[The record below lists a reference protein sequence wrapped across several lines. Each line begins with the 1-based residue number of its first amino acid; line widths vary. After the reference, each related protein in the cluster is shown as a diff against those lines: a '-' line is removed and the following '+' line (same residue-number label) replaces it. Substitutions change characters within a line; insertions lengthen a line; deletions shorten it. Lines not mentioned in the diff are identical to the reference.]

1 MNFPIPYYDEIPF
14 AGWPPILP
22 RPPGRRIDRQERERT
37 MILRLFRGTPT
48 VPPERLYGEIVAQAR
63 QPWLYS
69 TAGVPDT
76 VDGRFDMIVLH
87 AFLVFDRLSG
97 GDERAKTL
105 SQAVFDEM
113 FKDMDRSLREMG
125 ASDVGVGPKVRRM
138 AEVFYGRS
146 QAYSDALRQQGE
158 SRRQA
163 LIAALARNV
172 FAGNEGA
179 EPAGLADYVLE
190 EHHGLAERPLEQLLS
205 GHAGF
210 RAKALSPA

>member
-1 MNFPIPYYDEIPF
+1 
-14 AGWPPILP
+14 
-22 RPPGRRIDRQERERT
+22 

-48 VPPERLYGEIVAQAR
+48 VPFERLYGEIVAQAR

-87 AFLVFDRLSG
+87 AFLIFDRLSG
-97 GDERAKTL
+97 GDERAKAL

-146 QAYSDALRQQGE
+146 QAYSDALRQEGE
-158 SRRQA
+158 ARRQA

-179 EPAGLADYVLE
+179 DPAAPLADYVLE

-210 RAKALSPA
+210 QAKALSLA